1 MADNTDDLLNG
12 KEIEPNGLYDFS
24 FRKVP
29 SDKVQFYRGLPGQL
43 TVNPD
48 DKYRLQA
55 WYGDE
60 LGHNEQVVLQSDLQD
75 GTTEFSLAFKN
86 ASVAV
91 LSKEIDNTTLT
102 LDAQEYGIA
111 VLDVSNSN
119 TISLKVPSKAGTKL
133 QLIIK
138 NLTDDAKLTFK
149 SEKEINWSGS
159 AVDLPTELNK
169 FYSVIFTYT
178 GVYWEAEQNTSTIHA
193 EHAKKADEAETAY
206 KMAKLVVKL
215 TGAATGSGV
224 LTDDDELTVNVE
236 KIDLLNV
243 LEINAEIPKVNK
255 NHIYLDTVNSHFW
268 VFDYTTTFKWLDLFT
283 VLNTQLA
290 AFDLRLIDLEK
301 LSIGDNLTYLRNHM
315 DNAEANIIQNQQ
327 DIDKLEDRATS
338 LEDRATKVES
348 RATSLETRATDLE
361 SRATKVE
368 DRATSLETRA
378 DANDTTNVDF
388 ETRIST
394 NTTNISNLDSRVTV
408 NEGNIKTNTDN
419 ISSIDARVT
428 VTENNFTKLD
438 QRVNNIETSTDVG
451 ALAAKITT
459 MENTMDTHGTNIQAN
474 ADAISTEASDRATAD
489 TALEGKVSDEVTAR
503 TNADTALE
511 SKISDEVIA
520 RTNADTELQATLE
533 TKISNEVAAR
543 TNANAELQA
552 TLETKISDEA
562 KARETA
568 DTALAESV
576 KNDIQPKLDALSGDV
591 SKNYLKLSGGTMVT
605 EGTAELKYS
614 LSGSATA
621 TREGDYY
628 TFSLADDDSVTFAP
642 SSGNVVLGNLTVT
655 KATTSFNLRLYDS
668 IGWRWYIL
676 VTFDDTTETLTTD
689 LSNLSSWT
697 LSAYQPNHTDETEEK
712 PTTPQF
718 INNEVEE
725 IILVKDT
732 DTKTTESITI
742 SIDFCNCKETTETI
756 SEEWSA
762 KRIKEFSNKLDSSI
776 SELKSDINTKVDEFT
791 TSITNQLNTQNTDV
805 TDKLATVVTLTGDQT
820 ITGNKL
826 FENTSSSVTTA
837 TADVVIDN
845 TSPDNIILPKLTT
858 TTDTTG
864 SSDSSDA
871 TETADNT
878 DSSDSTDSTE
888 TTTPTSYSIT
898 INNGATNTAWT
909 KCIKLEDSASTI
921 SFGDAWNWVG
931 GDAPELVNN
940 CLLIA
945 KWCGDFGLANVI
957 SVEG

>member
-119 TISLKVPSKAGTKL
+119 TISLKIPSKAGTKL

-224 LTDDDELTVNVE
+224 MTDDDELTVNVE

-255 NHIYLDTVNSHFW
+255 KHIYLDTVNSHFW

-327 DIDKLEDRATS
+327 DIDKLEGRATS

-368 DRATSLETRA
+368 DRATSLEIRA
-378 DANDTTNVDF
+378 DANDTTNADF

-394 NTTNISNLDSRVTV
+394 NTTDISNLDSRVTA

-428 VTENNFTKLD
+428 VTEDNFTKLN

-474 ADAISTEASDRATAD
+474 ADAISTEASDRAAAD
-489 TALEGKVSDEVTAR
+489 TVLEGKVSDEVTAR
-503 TNADTALE
+503 TNADT
-511 SKISDEVIA
+511 
-520 RTNADTELQATLE
+520 
-533 TKISNEVAAR
+533 
-543 TNANAELQA
+543 ELQA

-576 KNDIQPKLDALSGDV
+576 KNDIQPKLDALSADV

-605 EGTAELKYS
+605 EGTTELKYS

-655 KATTSFNLRLYDS
+655 KATTSFNLRFYDS
-668 IGWRWYIL
+668 IGWRWYSL
-676 VTFDDTTETLTTD
+676 VTFDDTTETLTAD
-689 LSNLSSWT
+689 LSNLSNWI
-697 LSAYQPNHTDETEEK
+697 LSAYQPNHTNETEEK
-712 PTTPQF
+712 PTTPQL

-725 IILVKDT
+725 INLVKDT
-732 DTKTTESITI
+732 DTQTTESITI

-776 SELKSDINTKVDEFT
+776 SGLKSDITTQLETQNSTVETKLSEFTTTIDEKISAQNTSVTNKIDEFT

-826 FENTSSSVTTA
+826 FENTSSLVTTA
-837 TADVVIDN
+837 SADVVIDN
-845 TSPDNIILPKLTT
+845 TSPDNIILPKLAT

-864 SSDSSDA
+864 DSDSSDA

-878 DSSDSTDSTE
+878 DSSDSADNTDNTE

-898 INNGATNTAWT
+898 ISNGTANTAWT
-909 KCIKLEDSASTI
+909 KCIKLEDSTSTI
-921 SFGDAWNWVG
+921 SFGDAWSWVG
-931 GDAPELVNN
+931 GDAPELVDN
-940 CLLIA
+940 CLLVA

-957 SVEG
+957 SAEG